1 MQKVPAVNLLRLNI
15 PKGNFLTVQGTTT
28 IPVLF
33 IQGPLLPPAATVLSV
48 MTQTFDWHLY

>member
-28 IPVLF
+28 IPILF